1 MNRMLENIKRNLLYL
16 VIILVAIS
24 YYPPLYSVEAIYS
37 AMRLGLYAIVIFLVA
52 LTFSFKSLLKN
63 GLLKAGGIVILL
75 ILLEFLIFYAF
86 GLRFEFS
93 DVWQLIIV
101 LLCISIGFNLENIGE
116 NRVNQLLQ
124 LYAAI
129 GVCVGLIS
137 FNFYKDA
144 ISELN
149 VYAVEGK
156 NQLGLIISSAAAVAL
171 YLGISLPKLSK
182 QWIFR
187 LFFLFGMVIL
197 LLMGARSAFAALL
210 AFASVLL
217 YKALTRKQRIW
228 CGVILIIILAC
239 SFDFLFTMLIGNH
252 DVTDLNS
259 ISTGRLERNMLGI
272 AYINE
277 YFWEGELYHASN
289 IPWIHNYLIL
299 RLVRYGVWSF
309 LFLFFYFYLFVGM
322 VRNIIKT
329 RRQVKLEN
337 IGFFLLIVPYF
348 ISLLEPSAPFGPGS
362 NVFMLYI
369 ILGITMRAQY
379 MSRYENTSLVQ

>member
-16 VIILVAIS
+16 VIILVAVS
-24 YYPPLYSVEAIYS
+24 YYPPLYSVESIYS

-101 LLCISIGFNLENIGE
+101 LLCISIGFNLKNIGE

-259 ISTGRLERNMLGI
+259 ISTGRLERNILGI

-329 RRQVKLEN
+329 RRQVRLEN
-337 IGFFLLIVPYF
+337 VGFFLLIVPYF

-379 MSRYENTSLVQ
+379 MSRYENTSLV

>member
-1 MNRMLENIKRNLLYL
+1 MLENIKRNLLYL
-16 VIILVAIS
+16 VIILVAVS
-24 YYPPLYSVEAIYS
+24 YYPPLYSVESIYS

-101 LLCISIGFNLENIGE
+101 LLCISIGFNLKNIGE

-322 VRNIIKT
+322 VRNIIRT

-379 MSRYENTSLVQ
+379 MSRYENTSLV

>member
-16 VIILVAIS
+16 VIILVAVS
-24 YYPPLYSVEAIYS
+24 YYPPLYSVESIYS

-52 LTFSFKSLLKN
+52 FTFSFKSLLKN

-101 LLCISIGFNLENIGE
+101 LLCISIGFNLKNIGE

-299 RLVRYGVWSF
+299 RLVRYGIWSF

-322 VRNIIKT
+322 VRNIIRT

-379 MSRYENTSLVQ
+379 MSRYENTSLV

>member
-1 MNRMLENIKRNLLYL
+1 MNWMLENIKRYLLYF

-37 AMRLGLYAIVIFLVA
+37 AIRLGLYAVVILLVI

-63 GLLKAGGIVILL
+63 SLLKVGGTVILL
-75 ILLEFLIFYAF
+75 ILLEFLVFYAF
-86 GLRFEFS
+86 DLRFEFS

-101 LLCISIGFNLENIGE
+101 LLCISIGFNLKNVGVG
-116 NRVNQLLQ
+116 RVNQLLQ

-129 GVCVGLIS
+129 GVSVGLIS

-149 VYAVEGK
+149 VYAIEGK
-156 NQLGLIISSAAAVAL
+156 NQLGLIISSASAVAL

-182 QWIFR
+182 QWVFR
-187 LFFLFGMVIL
+187 FFFLSGMTIL

-210 AFASVLL
+210 VFASIFL

-228 CGVILIIILAC
+228 CGIILIVILVC

-252 DVTDLNS
+252 DATDLNS
-259 ISTGRLERNMLGI
+259 ISTGRLERNILGI
-272 AYINE
+272 AYISE
-277 YFWEGELYHASN
+277 HFWEGELYHASN
-289 IPWIHNYLIL
+289 IPWIHNYVIL
-299 RLVRYGVWSF
+299 RLVKYGVWSF
-309 LFLFFYFYLFVGM
+309 LFLFFYFYLFARIASNVLK
-322 VRNIIKT
+322 VR
-329 RRQVKLEN
+329 RWVRLEN
-337 IGFFLLIVPYF
+337 VGFFLLIVPYF

-379 MSRYENTSLVQ
+379 MSRYENTSLV

>member
-101 LLCISIGFNLENIGE
+101 LLCISIGFNLKNIGE

-322 VRNIIKT
+322 VRNIIRT

-379 MSRYENTSLVQ
+379 MSRYENTSLV

>member
-1 MNRMLENIKRNLLYL
+1 MNWMLENIKRYLLYF

-101 LLCISIGFNLENIGE
+101 LLCISIGFNLKNIGE

-228 CGVILIIILAC
+228 CGVILIIIL
-239 SFDFLFTMLIGNH
+239 I
-252 DVTDLNS
+252 
-259 ISTGRLERNMLGI
+259 
-272 AYINE
+272 
-277 YFWEGELYHASN
+277 
-289 IPWIHNYLIL
+289 
-299 RLVRYGVWSF
+299 
-309 LFLFFYFYLFVGM
+309 
-322 VRNIIKT
+322 
-329 RRQVKLEN
+329 Q
-337 IGFFLLIVPYF
+337 
-348 ISLLEPSAPFGPGS
+348 SLKMA
-362 NVFMLYI
+362 MK
-369 ILGITMRAQY
+369 
-379 MSRYENTSLVQ
+379 

>member
-1 MNRMLENIKRNLLYL
+1 MLENIKRYLLYF

-101 LLCISIGFNLENIGE
+101 LLCISIGFNLKNIGE

-322 VRNIIKT
+322 VRNIIRT

-379 MSRYENTSLVQ
+379 MSRYENTSLV

>member
-16 VIILVAIS
+16 VIILVAVS
-24 YYPPLYSVEAIYS
+24 YYPPLYSVESIYS

-101 LLCISIGFNLENIGE
+101 LLCISIGFNLKNIGE

-322 VRNIIKT
+322 VRNIIRT

-379 MSRYENTSLVQ
+379 MSRYENTSLV

>member
-1 MNRMLENIKRNLLYL
+1 MNWMLENIKRYLLYF

-101 LLCISIGFNLENIGE
+101 LLCISIGFNLKNIGE

-322 VRNIIKT
+322 VRNIIRT

-379 MSRYENTSLVQ
+379 MSRYENTSLV

>member
-16 VIILVAIS
+16 VIILVAVS
-24 YYPPLYSVEAIYS
+24 YYPPLYSVESIYS

-101 LLCISIGFNLENIGE
+101 LLCISIGFNLKNIGE

-379 MSRYENTSLVQ
+379 MSRYENTSLV

>member
-1 MNRMLENIKRNLLYL
+1 MLENIKRNLLYL
-16 VIILVAIS
+16 VIILVAVS
-24 YYPPLYSVEAIYS
+24 YYPPLYSVESIYS

-101 LLCISIGFNLENIGE
+101 LLCISIGFNLKNIGE

-322 VRNIIKT
+322 VRNIIRT

-379 MSRYENTSLVQ
+379 RSRYENTSRV